1 MQEEKGLERDE
12 EKEGDLDIK
21 TYNKHEFCIL

>member
-1 MQEEKGLERDE
+1 MQEEKGLERGG

-21 TYNKHEFCIL
+21 TYNKQGPCIL